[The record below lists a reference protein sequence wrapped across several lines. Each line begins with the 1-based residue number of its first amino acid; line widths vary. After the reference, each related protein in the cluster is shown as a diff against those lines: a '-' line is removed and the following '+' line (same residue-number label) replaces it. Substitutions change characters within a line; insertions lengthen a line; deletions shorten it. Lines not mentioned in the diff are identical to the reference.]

1 MNMSRP
7 ARARVDPDPDVL
19 AANRSQN
26 AANMLG
32 TLGLHPEF
40 AGSFQV
46 LAGSIINTASTSRR
60 QRGLVILRTGWNCG
74 SQYLFGQHTLLGRGI
89 GITEAEIV
97 ALTRPL
103 TTFPWAE
110 DDRVLLEMADELY
123 TDCTVTDP
131 TWAALA
137 ERWPPKEILEFV
149 MTIGFYFMACG
160 IHNTFG
166 VQLDEGVPGWP
177 NVSPA

>member
-1 MNMSRP
+1 MTMGRP
-7 ARARVDPDPDVL
+7 AQPRVDPDPEVL
-19 AANRSQN
+19 AASRGQN

-32 TLGLHPEF
+32 TLGLHPELSKSF
-40 AGSFQV
+40 AV
-46 LAGSIINTASTSRR
+46 LANSIINEASTSRR

-74 SQYLFGQHTLLGRGI
+74 SQYLYGQHTLLGRDI

-110 DDRVLLEMADELY
+110 QDRLVLQLADELY
-123 TDCTVTDP
+123 ADFVVTDA
-131 TWAALA
+131 TWAGLA
-137 ERWPPKEILEFV
+137 AHWPPREILEFV

-160 IHNTFG
+160 VHNAFG
-166 VQLDEGVPGWP
+166 VQLDAGVPGWP
-177 NVSPA
+177 PVAPA

>member
-74 SQYLFGQHTLLGRGI
+74 SQYLFGQHTLLGREIGWATPGI
-89 GITEAEIV
+89 LEAMKPGRMRGHGGTAEI
-97 ALTRPL
+97 
-103 TTFPWAE
+103 
-110 DDRVLLEMADELY
+110 
-123 TDCTVTDP
+123 
-131 TWAALA
+131 
-137 ERWPPKEILEFV
+137 
-149 MTIGFYFMACG
+149 
-160 IHNTFG
+160 
-166 VQLDEGVPGWP
+166 PG
-177 NVSPA
+177 